1 LSFSKFGL
9 TGKTHHKEQIMA
21 TKITM
26 QDLISVLRK
35 ASSNPQAHAKAQRS
49 YFSEL
54 KEDSVLVN
62 CGSACCVAGDLVLKA
77 HQGASE
83 EELNAI
89 ISQRGGQIN
98 PAEWVVNELRL
109 TEVEATLAFDVDTHH
124 EVHSLLADLLEQGL
138 RLPDDKGL
146 VELSYN
152 STYTEFDCA
161 YVGVYQDV
169 MDLDELLSWMR
180 KIAQ

>member
-1 LSFSKFGL
+1 MSR
-9 TGKTHHKEQIMA
+9 
-21 TKITM
+21 ITI
-26 QDLISVLRK
+26 QDLINTLRK
-35 ASSNPQAHAKAQRS
+35 AAASPEAHAKAQRS

-62 CGSACCVAGDLVLKA
+62 CNTACCIAGDLLLQA
-77 HQGASE
+77 YSDASE
-83 EELNAI
+83 DELKAI
-89 ISQRGGQIN
+89 ISQRGGQVN
-98 PAEWVVNELRL
+98 PGEWVANELRL

-124 EVHSLLADLLEQGL
+124 EVHSLLADLLESGL
-138 RLPDDKGL
+138 RLPDDEGL

-152 STYTEFDCA
+152 STYVNFDCA

-169 MDLDELLSWMR
+169 MDLDELKSWMR